1 MTGPEGYGGRS
12 EIGRE
17 PMIDI
22 ESIARAAERA
32 RETAPV
38 GRESITAAEIL
49 RYA

>member
-1 MTGPEGYGGRS
+1 VADPKL
-12 EIGRE
+12 GRE

-49 RYA
+49 RYAK